1 MAHQTI
7 VITLLDHQTILATLL
22 SGFSPFA
29 FVIKKYY
36 LHDKQIVFF
45 IQIKK
50 LYIYIHFKCN
60 RKIEILNISFENIK
74 N

>member
-7 VITLLDHQTILATLL
+7 VITLLDHLTILATLL

-29 FVIKKYY
+29 FVIKKYNF
-36 LHDKQIVFF
+36 HDKQIVFL
-45 IQIKK
+45 KK
-50 LYIYIHFKCN
+50 KKIIYIHFKWN
-60 RKIEILNISFENIK
+60 RRIEILNISFENTK

>member
-7 VITLLDHQTILATLL
+7 VITLLDHLTILATLL

-29 FVIKKYY
+29 FVIKKYHF
-36 LHDKQIVFF
+36 HDKQFF
-45 IQIKK
+45 FKK
-50 LYIYIHFKCN
+50 NKKIIYIHFKWD
-60 RKIEILNISFENIK
+60 RRIEILNISFEKTK